1 MTVRAVL
8 MVLVSVSP
16 LSPPPVSPLS
26 PPPAISSNYT
36 TQHSTLSQ
44 HSCSTIALFPGVHI
58 LPHITPFA
66 FQTGSAPVSTRY
78 NQVSH
83 SPILHWRLKVRE
95 VHTNTQPDRESELPQ
110 C

>member
-1 MTVRAVL
+1 MTFRAVL
-8 MVLVSVSP
+8 MVFVS
-16 LSPPPVSPLS
+16 VSPLS

-66 FQTGSAPVSTRY
+66 FQTGSVPVSIY
-78 NQVSH
+78 
-83 SPILHWRLKVRE
+83 
-95 VHTNTQPDRESELPQ
+95 PQ
-110 C
+110 